1 MVAMGHPVE
10 ISLYG
15 GFLGLVIS
23 IILVAQ
29 KENQNRLNTQMTF
42 VNAISPLR

>member
-1 MVAMGHPVE
+1 MAAMSHPVE

-15 GFLGLVIS
+15 GFLGIVIS

-42 VNAISPLR
+42 EDAMSPRR

>member
-1 MVAMGHPVE
+1 MDMAAMSHPVE

-15 GFLGLVIS
+15 GFLGIVIS

-29 KENQNRLNTQMTF
+29 KENQNLLLYLLNFINT
-42 VNAISPLR
+42 VN

>member
-1 MVAMGHPVE
+1 MAAMSHPVE

-15 GFLGLVIS
+15 GFLGIVIS

-29 KENQNRLNTQMTF
+29 KENQNLLLYLLNFINT
-42 VNAISPLR
+42 VN

>member
-1 MVAMGHPVE
+1 VDQFIICHPAE
-10 ISLYG
+10 IPRYG
-15 GFLGLVIS
+15 GFLGLVIL

-42 VNAISPLR
+42 EELD